1 MDKWQLVIKTISLF
15 LLSIAVC
22 LYLNFDRTLAH
33 VPHDDVYR
41 VTLSAN
47 YSQDQTLYM
56 LVRGNLFKSTN
67 GGDNWQRLVKGIDN
81 RGNLVTFTL
90 ASQNNQILYLSS
102 LTDGIYKSVDEGRSW
117 FKVNQG
123 LENLLLD
130 NLVTSADGKTILAA
144 GYDRGLYY
152 SNNGGESWQTII
164 QDKKI
169 TAVAIHPQQANY
181 LIVGDRQG
189 KLYLSIDGGKTW
201 QIETT
206 IGKGSA
212 ITAIAF
218 SPNFT
223 SDRAKPGSQDE
234 HTIYLGTEA
243 EGVWQSKDEGKTFV
257 ALNTNNSPVNIR
269 DIVPLA
275 NQATTNLFVSDW
287 NQGVFFS
294 SDDGKSW
301 TKYNQGLTK
310 DVQADQN
317 NFQRPHFNDIEIS
330 TDFDRDGT
338 LFVTGFDGLF
348 KSTNKGQNWHEVDAF
363 RRSIIGL
370 VVSPDYANDSTV
382 AVLNYVGE
390 AYLSRDGGETWQ
402 PMYQGLELPSFTR
415 KFTPPNP
422 QKRREPRRFFQMAI
436 SPNYSE
442 DKTIFATVLWTK
454 FLTYTDQSQRW
465 RISTTPRE
473 ARSMAIAVSP
483 NFAQDRTIYLAA
495 QQGVIFRSTNGGKNF
510 TVVGKID
517 RAKGNESPSLV
528 ISPNFAQDGTLY
540 VTGGKGIYKT
550 VDEGKTWKLTTSNT
564 SFQDRFNLKLAI
576 SPNYQSDRTVM
587 VSTDR
592 GLFITNNNG
601 DSWQRIIN
609 SAFNQDGMLTGIAIS
624 PNYGEDK
631 TYLIAVR
638 GKGLFK
644 TTDNG
649 STFQAVGDDSID
661 LALLNNFES
670 SSIPIQF
677 SPNYQQD
684 NTIYGIGSAGSEI
697 YKSTDGGKTWLT
709 LTIPQAEIFQQYINE
724 QYDLK
729 TSMRLFWYVYQSRI
743 LKIIASLV
751 AAVISYVL
759 LGLVNLDKQLPLSKI
774 KLQIVGSLSVL
785 IISAVFLFV

>member
-1 MDKWQLVIKTISLF
+1 MNKWQSAIKSLGLF
-15 LLSIAVC
+15 LLSIAFC

-41 VTLSAN
+41 VVLSAN

-81 RGNLVTFTL
+81 HGNLVTFTL

-102 LTDGIYKSVDEGRSW
+102 LTDGIYKSVDEGKSW
-117 FKVNQG
+117 FTVNQG

-130 NLVTSADGKTILAA
+130 NLVTSVDGETVLAA
-144 GYDRGLYY
+144 GYEQGLYY
-152 SNNGGESWQTII
+152 TNNGGADWQTII
-164 QDKKI
+164 QDQKI

-181 LIVGDRQG
+181 LVVGDRQG

-201 QIETT
+201 QIEQT

-218 SPNFT
+218 SPDFI
-223 SDRAKPGSQDE
+223 SERSKPGSKADG
-234 HTIYLGTEA
+234 TIYLGTEA

-257 ALNTNNSPVNIR
+257 ALNGNNSPVNIR

-310 DVQADQN
+310 DVQADQK
-317 NFQRPHFNDIEIS
+317 NFQRPHFNDLEIS
-330 TDFDRDGT
+330 ADFERDQT

-348 KSTNKGQNWHEVDAF
+348 KSTNKGQTWQEVDAF

-370 VVSPDYANDSTV
+370 VVSPNYKNDSTV

-390 AYLSRDGGETWQ
+390 AYLSRDGGEAWQ

-415 KFTPPNP
+415 KFTPPNI
-422 QKRREPRRFFQMAI
+422 EPRRFFQMAI

-454 FLTYTDQSQRW
+454 FLTYTDKSQRW
-465 RISTTPRE
+465 RISTPPQE

-483 NFAQDRTIYLAA
+483 NFAQDQTIYLAA
-495 QQGVIFRSTNGGKNF
+495 QKGVIFKSTNGGKNF

-564 SFQDRFNLKLAI
+564 SLQDRFNLKLAI

-592 GLFITNNNG
+592 GLFITKNNG
-601 DSWQRIIN
+601 DSWQQVIN
-609 SAFNQDGMLTGIAIS
+609 SAFDQDAMLTGIAIS
-624 PNYGEDK
+624 PNYSEDK
-631 TYLIAVR
+631 TYLINVR
-638 GKGLFK
+638 GKGLWK

-649 STFQAVGDDSID
+649 ATFQSIGDDSIN

-684 NTIYGIGSAGSEI
+684 NTIYGIGSAGSQI
-697 YKSTDGGKTWLT
+697 YKSTDGGETWST

-729 TSMRLFWYVYQSRI
+729 TSMGLFWYVYQSRI
-743 LKIIASLV
+743 LKIIAALV
-751 AAVISYVL
+751 AAAISYLL
-759 LGLVNLDKQLPLSKI
+759 LGFVSLEQKLPVSKI

-785 IISAVFLFV
+785 IMSAVFLFI